1 VKYGVAI
8 FPTDTSIT
16 IDEVART
23 AEERGF
29 ESLFVPEH
37 THIPVARPPLDRE
50 GKPRPNHYWHML
62 DPFVALTA
70 AATVTKR
77 LKLGTGICLMMERDP
92 ITTAKEVASLDLVS
106 GGRFIFGIGVGWD
119 AVEMGNHGTAL
130 KDRRRISRERIEA
143 MKAIWTQDEAQYHGQ
158 FVNFDPIFSYPK
170 PVQKPHPPILM
181 GGGVKAALR
190 AVVQYC
196 DGWLPARSADFFG
209 ELAQLR
215 QLAAEAGR
223 DPKTISVT
231 CFFQTSDQLDQDR
244 ALIERYQEAGVERII
259 LWLSSKPRDVV
270 LPEFDKLSRWTR

>member
-181 GGGVKAALR
+181 GGG
-190 AVVQYC
+190 
-196 DGWLPARSADFFG
+196 
-209 ELAQLR
+209 
-215 QLAAEAGR
+215 
-223 DPKTISVT
+223 
-231 CFFQTSDQLDQDR
+231 
-244 ALIERYQEAGVERII
+244 
-259 LWLSSKPRDVV
+259 
-270 LPEFDKLSRWTR
+270 

>member
-1 VKYGVAI
+1 M
-8 FPTDTSIT
+8 P
-16 IDEVART
+16 
-23 AEERGF
+23 
-29 ESLFVPEH
+29 
-37 THIPVARPPLDRE
+37 
-50 GKPRPNHYWHML
+50 

-270 LPEFDKLSRWTR
+270 LPEFDKLSRWAR